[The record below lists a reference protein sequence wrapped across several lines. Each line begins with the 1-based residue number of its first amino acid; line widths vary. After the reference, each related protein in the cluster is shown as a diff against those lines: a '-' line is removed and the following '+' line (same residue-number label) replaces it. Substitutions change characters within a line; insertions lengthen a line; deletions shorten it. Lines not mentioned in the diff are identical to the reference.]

1 MHYFFKQWYFDKIG
15 KKWFERRK
23 MLTPT
28 FHFKIL
34 GDFVQVFN
42 EQSQNLIQQLHDAIK
57 LKNEIDVY
65 PFITRCTLDIIC
77 GLFIIFVRIYL
88 YITLLTITCFVQNM
102 QIQRW
107 VAMLMPKQKV
117 TVNTSKPFTRN
128 LFLHFLSPL
137 K

>member
-1 MHYFFKQWYFDKIG
+1 MHYFFKQWYFDQIG
-15 KKWFERRK
+15 RKWFERRK

-34 GDFVQVFN
+34 EDFVQVFN

-77 GLFIIFVRIYL
+77 G
-88 YITLLTITCFVQNM
+88 
-102 QIQRW
+102 
-107 VAMLMPKQKV
+107 
-117 TVNTSKPFTRN
+117 
-128 LFLHFLSPL
+128 
-137 K
+137 